1 MLKLKSSELPTTNTT
16 GSRAAKL
23 ALFNHY
29 LNHKINSNRTVLENI
44 IFSFGGNYIPERYL
58 IKSHKNSKISDDSL
72 QDIRSLAHLIV
83 WEAADKY
90 LWGSNSKTKIK
101 YKEKFDFCVFASEQ
115 VKFKLRTHLR
125 VLNLNRLCGKLPDS
139 DDIRNIYSK
148 LPKLK
153 KDKKYLSNNDYKKIA
168 EENNLKIS
176 EIELV
181 DKFITTKTESGDE
194 SIKNENE
201 EDNGNRWSQLE
212 SSNNDAIQYNKNVGA
227 FDTLSEIEEI
237 IEKNLVIKK
246 FNDLKKDFLKTLSF
260 RDKEILLNTKLKDL
274 SPSKELSLVELSKKF
289 NISSERVRQISEKK
303 FSELKKI
310 LIKNKKDLEIN

>member
-1 MLKLKSSELPTTNTT
+1 MLQLKSGELPTTNTT
-16 GSRAAKL
+16 GSTAAKL

-29 LNHKINSNRTVLENI
+29 LNHRVNSSRTVLENI
-44 IFSFGGNYIPERYL
+44 IISFGRNYIPERYL
-58 IKSHKNSKISDDSL
+58 IQSHKNSKISDDSL

-125 VLNLNRLCGKLPDS
+125 ILNLNRICGKLPDS
-139 DDIRNIYSK
+139 NDVRNIYSK

-153 KDKKYLSNNDYKKIA
+153 KDKKYLNDEDYKKIA
-168 EENNLKIS
+168 KENNIEIN

-194 SIKNENE
+194 EINNQENDKDNENKWDLTPSNENIE
-201 EDNGNRWSQLE
+201 ENV
-212 SSNNDAIQYNKNVGA
+212 NKN
-227 FDTLSEIEEI
+227 L
-237 IEKNLVIKK
+237 NIKK
-246 FNDLKKDFLKTLSF
+246 FIEIKDNFLENLPY
-260 RDKEILLNTKLKDL
+260 RDKEILNCTKLSELGLNEDL
-274 SPSKELSLVELSKKF
+274 PLTKLGKKF
-289 NISSERVRQISEKK
+289 NISSERVRQISEKR
-303 FSELKKI
+303 FAELKKI
-310 LIKNKKDLEIN
+310 LIKNKKDLELE